1 MPARQVQ
8 QLAFSHL
15 SGYQLILNNK
25 TMRISKIN
33 ISIVIIVSLFSAC
46 SKADYLDID
55 AGDRPPLS
63 AKVKFVNAR
72 LSSAPVNFWDFTRK
86 VTPAL
91 LSRNTAS
98 AYLETQFGKV
108 QYNVTEGTNT
118 SYKASYVFGG
128 SANFVQETNTTSFS
142 GPNGPIADFAH
153 TLFTVKKRLSSTL
166 NPNNADSLILVY
178 DDLTLPAPGKA
189 KIRFANFSPDAPSLD
204 LSYTGGSSIFTGVSY
219 GSFGDQVVI
228 PYTGGKSPATIT
240 GLTWKTLGPFKE
252 VDAGANLS
260 FQLKNSVGQALVQ
273 VSGNSLTGITL
284 ENGKIYT
291 VFINGL
297 VTGSP
302 ELIATVI
309 VHN

>member
-1 MPARQVQ
+1 MKK
-8 QLAFSHL
+8 ST
-15 SGYQLILNNK
+15 LNL
-25 TMRISKIN
+25 
-33 ISIVIIVSLFSAC
+33 IVILTIILFSGC
-46 SKADYLDID
+46 HKADYLDVD

-72 LSSAPVNFWDFTRK
+72 LSPVAVNFWDFTRK

-98 AYLETQFGKV
+98 AYLDTQFGKV

-128 SANFVQETNTTSFS
+128 SANFVQESNTASFS

-153 TLFTVKKRLSSTL
+153 SLFTVKKRLTSTL
-166 NPNNADSLILVY
+166 NPNNIDSLILVY
-178 DDLTLPAPGKA
+178 DDLTLPSPGKA

-204 LSYTGGSSIFTGVSY
+204 FLYTDGAVVFKGVSY
-219 GSFGDQVVI
+219 GNFGDQVII
-228 PYTGGKSPATIT
+228 PYTNGKSPAVIS

-252 VDAGANLS
+252 VDAGTNLS
-260 FQLKNSVGQALVQ
+260 FQLKKSADQGVVP
-273 VSGNSLTGITL
+273 VTGNTLTGIVL

-291 VFINGL
+291 LFVNGL
-297 VTGSP
+297 ISGQP
-302 ELIATVI
+302 ELTATI
-309 VHN
+309 ITHN

>member
-1 MPARQVQ
+1 M
-8 QLAFSHL
+8 
-15 SGYQLILNNK
+15 K
-25 TMRISKIN
+25 ISKIN
-33 ISIVIIVSLFSAC
+33 ISVLILAFLFSAC
-46 SKADYLDID
+46 NKANYLDID
-55 AGDRPPLS
+55 AGNRPALS

-72 LSSAPVNFWDFTRK
+72 LSLTPVNFWDFTRK

-91 LSRNTAS
+91 LTRNTAS

-166 NPNNADSLILVY
+166 NPNNIDSLILVY
-178 DDLTLPAPGKA
+178 DDLTLPAAGKA
-189 KIRFANFSPDAPSLD
+189 KVRFANFSPDAPALD
-204 LSYTGGSSIFTGVSY
+204 LTYNGGNSIFTGVSY
-219 GSFGDQVVI
+219 GNFGDQVVI
-228 PYTGGKSPATIT
+228 SYTGGKSPATIP

-252 VDAGANLS
+252 IDAGTNQS
-260 FQLKNSVGQALVQ
+260 FQLKNSEGKTVIP
-273 VSGNSLTGITL
+273 VSGNALTGITL

-291 VFINGL
+291 IFINGL
-297 VTGSP
+297 VNGSP
-302 ELIATVI
+302 ELTATVI
-309 VHN
+309 THN